1 MLKKALLFIYQVLIF
16 MPVLIISTIVT
27 ALVVMIGCTFG
38 NNKFWGYVPPKYW
51 SKIIC
56 RIALCSIKVKG
67 LEKLDKNASYVFT
80 PNHQSAFDIF
90 LIYGYLNYNIK
101 WVQKHTLR
109 KIPFVGKASE
119 IAGHVFVNQSSLKS
133 MLETIRKA
141 EEELQDGVSMV
152 IFPEGS
158 RTYDGK
164 MTKFKKGAFII
175 AKEMKLPI
183 VPVTLNGPFNV
194 MKIHTYLINPGKME
208 LIIHDPI
215 PTEGIVDEE
224 IPALVDKTRNIIHQ
238 SLWDIY
244 K

>member
-1 MLKKALLFIYQVLIF
+1 
-16 MPVLIISTIVT
+16 MPVLIVSTIIT
-27 ALVVMIGCTFG
+27 ALLVIIGCTFG

-51 SKIIC
+51 SKLIC
-56 RIALCSIKVKG
+56 RVALCRIKVKG
-67 LEKLDKNASYVFT
+67 LEKLDKKASYIFT

-90 LIYGYLNYNIK
+90 LIYGYLGYNIK

-109 KIPFVGKASE
+109 RIPFVGKASE

-133 MLETIRKA
+133 MLETIKKA
-141 EEELQDGVSMV
+141 EEELEEGVSMV

-164 MTKFKKGAFII
+164 MVRLRKGAFII
-175 AKEMKLPI
+175 AKEMGLPI
-183 VPVTLNGPFNV
+183 VPITLNGPFNV
-194 MKIHTYLINPGKME
+194 MKINTYLINPGKME

-215 PTEGIVDEE
+215 PTVGMSDED
-224 IPALVDKTRNIIHQ
+224 IPELLEKTQNAIYA